1 MWVKKS
7 ELENLIFKLF
17 DIDAG
22 MVLSP
27 YPYLTV
33 TGTINMGMVIEALDV
48 DYLNADIKVHHIRV
62 DAYRKTNLGTPEI
75 S

>member
-1 MWVKKS
+1 
-7 ELENLIFKLF
+7 
-17 DIDAG
+17 

-33 TGTINMGMVIEALDV
+33 TGTTNMGMVIEALDV